1 MYNEFELKK
10 FVVPEFVFGVNARN
24 MVGNYAKNL
33 GAVKALIVTDYGI
46 ITAGWIDDIVNELSN
61 VNINSIVYSKVH
73 PNPRDFEV
81 MEGARL
87 YREEKCNFIIAI
99 GGGSVI
105 DCAKGIGIVHTNNKN
120 IKSFQGVDMV
130 EFPGPPII
138 CIPTTSGSSADVSQ
152 FAIILNTAQKV
163 KMALVSKTLVPD
175 VALIDPILLTTLPD
189 YLIACTAMDA
199 LTHGIEAYVSTAQ
212 SAISDIHALEAIRL
226 ISKYV
231 VQAFSNKEDIR
242 LLTKLMLG
250 SLHAGLAFSNA
261 SLGAVHA
268 MAHSLGGLIDLPHG
282 ECNAVLL
289 RYVVDYNYNF
299 AQGRFIAIGDAL
311 GIDVTKS
318 NQASMKYLI
327 LDKIDELNYELN
339 IRKDFKGFAIAK
351 EQISILE
358 QNALK
363 DCCMVTNPRIPKI
376 GELGE
381 IYERIL

>member
-10 FVVPEFVFGVNARN
+10 FVVPEFVFGVNARI
-24 MVGNYAKNL
+24 MAGNYAKNL
-33 GAVKALIVTDYGI
+33 GAAKVLIVTSSEI
-46 ITAGWIDDIVNELSN
+46 IKAGWIDDIIDELKS
-61 VNINSIVYSKVH
+61 VNINSVVYSKVH

-81 MEGARL
+81 MDGASL
-87 YREEKCNFIIAI
+87 FREERCNFIIAI

-105 DCAKGIGIVHTNNKN
+105 DCAKGIGIVHTNNKS
-120 IKSFQGVDMV
+120 IKSFQGIDMV

-152 FAIILNTAQKV
+152 FAIILDTARKV

-199 LTHGIEAYVSTAQ
+199 LTHGIEAYISTAQ
-212 SAISDIHALEAIRL
+212 SAISDVHALEAIRL
-226 ISKYV
+226 ISKYL
-231 VQAFSNKEDIR
+231 VQALSNKGDMK

-289 RYVVDYNYNF
+289 RHIIDYNYHY
-299 AQGRFIAIGDAL
+299 AEGRYEDVGHAMGIG
-311 GIDVTKS
+311 VSKS
-318 NQASMKYLI
+318 SQASMKELI
-327 LDKIDELNYELN
+327 IEKIDELNYKLK
-339 IRKDFKGFAIAK
+339 IRKDFKSFGISK
-351 EQISILE
+351 NQISLLE
-358 QNALK
+358 LNALK
-363 DCCMVTNPRIPKI
+363 DCCMVTNPRVPKI
-376 GELGE
+376 GEME
-381 IYERIL
+381 VIYERVL